1 MLGKFILFLIAWSLL
16 KRVVKAIRPEQARLG
31 GKGGRGEDAA
41 GEASS
46 EGPAR
51 DLIPVDPSDPL
62 AGTVLPGSRPG
73 TCRDCGATYS
83 LPGDFPTSLAQCDA
97 CGGIVEVG
105 PLVRLSSE
113 LTPSEA
119 EEALLLPGGGGE
131 GEPPAEPAPEPPLP
145 EQVLPEEP
153 DQERPPQPEPVPE
166 PVPEAPPLIAAEP
179 LPAPEPLTEPQ
190 VQAPAERAE
199 EPPAGPEPAAPE
211 VLDRATCAPADATLG
226 LLGDRGQTGMAI
238 RDAFAADHEGQAL
251 QLLGTVQRVESYGHD
266 AHFGSRKGPRLVLD
280 TEVDGVRAVVLLP
293 EGSTVPERGSRVVAH
308 GRAVGADPYLRA
320 LFLAGGSANPA

>member
-41 GEASS
+41 SEGSA

-73 TCRDCGATYS
+73 ACRDCAATYS

-105 PLVRLSSE
+105 PVVRLSSE
-113 LTPSEA
+113 LSPSEPGSGA
-119 EEALLLPGGGGE
+119 GLPSEETSPTHGQPLAGE
-131 GEPPAEPAPEPPLP
+131 APQPASDSPSQGPSVDTPTAQSELE
-145 EQVLPEEP
+145 
-153 DQERPPQPEPVPE
+153 PQPEPEPE
-166 PVPEAPPLIAAEP
+166 PE
-179 LPAPEPLTEPQ
+179 
-190 VQAPAERAE
+190 
-199 EPPAGPEPAAPE
+199 PEPAAPE
-211 VLDRATCAPADATLG
+211 LLDPAACSPADGTLELLSDRA
-226 LLGDRGQTGMAI
+226 RTGVAL
-238 RDAFAADHEGQAL
+238 REAFAAEHQGLAL
-251 QLLGTVQRVESYGHD
+251 QLVGTVQRVESYGHD
-266 AHFGSRKGPRLVLD
+266 AHFGSVKGPRLVVD
-280 TEVDGVRAVVLLP
+280 TETEGVRAVVLLP
-293 EGSTVPERGSRVVAH
+293 EGAPAPERGTRVMVH

-320 LFLAGGSANPA
+320 LFLAGGAATPS